1 MLLGLKI
8 KYENNDDKKIIEIIC
23 HNKANKCRIKITLNF
38 YLTYTT
44 ISEETNLFHPQG
56 TTTQFLFSVGL
67 N

>member
-8 KYENNDDKKIIEIIC
+8 KYENNDDKN
-23 HNKANKCRIKITLNF
+23 HRNHMPYNKANKCRIKITLNF